1 MQADSGKE
9 ESFSATLL
17 MNRSSDRWL
26 LQQPLTSNSKPFPAR
41 RVTPTRLLSA
51 SPAADGTSP
60 SGRKELKDE
69 AVLARQVAKSLGSEH
84 CAPMLQHQLELTS
97 FLCRRW
103 NTAYFKHCPKHLT
116 LACAAVQ
123 SRCALSLPPRPRLD
137 PPRPPAHQA
146 PCTASPTP
154 RSSIPRLCIH
164 HRIIA
169 PAASLD
175 HPGKVKLLS
184 CIPNPSD
191 GRARAG
197 VRGGSLGRHP
207 ANRTNLAWAAQSL
220 LPR

>member
-9 ESFSATLL
+9 EPLSATLL

-51 SPAADGTSP
+51 SAAADASSP

-69 AVLARQVAKSLGSEH
+69 AVLARQVAKSLGSQP
-84 CAPMLQHQLELTS
+84 CAPMLQHHQLALTS

-103 NTAYFKHCPKHLT
+103 NIAYFNHCPKHLT
-116 LACAAVQ
+116 SVCAAAQ
-123 SRCALSLPPRPRLD
+123 SLCTLSLPQRPRPD
-137 PPRPPAHQA
+137 PPRPPTRQA
-146 PCTASPTP
+146 PCIASHTP

-164 HRIIA
+164 PRIIA

-175 HPGKVKLLS
+175 HPG
-184 CIPNPSD
+184 
-191 GRARAG
+191 
-197 VRGGSLGRHP
+197 
-207 ANRTNLAWAAQSL
+207 
-220 LPR
+220 